1 MCLNTRQKNSF
12 KKAEKKKLKKLR
24 NKRKMKGDFVMK
36 IMMLS
41 WEYPPRIVGGIA
53 RVVHD
58 LSHMFTKQGHEVHVI
73 TYQEGDTK
81 EFERDGDVY
90 VHRVTNYPINAN
102 NFIDWVMQLNFCM
115 VEKAADVIKEY
126 GKFNVLHAHDWL
138 VAYAARAIKRTYKLP
153 LVATIHATE
162 SGRNRGIH
170 NQSQGYVNDVE
181 WMLTYEA
188 SQVICN
194 SMYMKNEIKNL
205 FGKPLEDVHVVPN
218 GINVNK
224 FDGKERDWEF
234 RRNYA
239 ADYEKII
246 FFAGRIVNEKGI
258 QVLLNAA
265 PKILANYPNVKFV
278 IAGRGP
284 CMEELQGLT
293 NYLGLNQKVYFTGYL
308 NDVQITKMYKAID
321 IATFP
326 SLYEPFGIVALEGML
341 AGAAT
346 VVSDSGGLNEI
357 VSHRIDGMKSYAG
370 NPNSLAD
377 SILECLYDEQLCAQM
392 AKKAHEKVVKEFN
405 WDTISKKTMGVY
417 KEAIKMAKVKE
428 KSRVKL
434 ESLAHS
440 ESLGTATMI
449 NGKDTTITPD
459 TSDKEINALHNPLK
473 QKLVKGNA

>member
-1 MCLNTRQKNSF
+1 
-12 KKAEKKKLKKLR
+12 
-24 NKRKMKGDFVMK
+24 MK

-58 LSHMFTKQGHEVHVI
+58 LSHNFAKQGHEVHVI

-102 NFIDWVMQLNFCM
+102 NLIEWVMQLNFCM
-115 VEKAADVIKEY
+115 IEKAADVIKEY
-126 GKFNVLHAHDWL
+126 GKFNLVHAHDWL
-138 VAYAARAIKRTYKLP
+138 VAYAARALKRTYKLP

-170 NQSQGYVNDVE
+170 NQSQGYINDVE

-194 SMYMKNEIKNL
+194 SMYMKNEIRNL
-205 FGKPLEDVHVVPN
+205 FGKPVENIHVVPN

-239 ADYEKII
+239 ADYEKIV

-284 CMEELQGLT
+284 CLDELRGLT
-293 NYLGLNQKVYFTGYL
+293 NYLGLNNKVYFTGYL

-377 SILECLYDEQLCAQM
+377 SILECLYDESLCAQM
-392 AKKAHEKVVKEFN
+392 AKKAHDKVVSEFN
-405 WDTISKKTMGVY
+405 WDTIGKKTMEVY
-417 KEAIKMAKVKE
+417 KDAIKMAKVEE
-428 KSRVKL
+428 KSKVKL
-434 ESLAHS
+434 ESLAHA
-440 ESLGTATMI
+440 ESLGTATMVD
-449 NGKDTTITPD
+449 GKDTTITPNM
-459 TSDKEINALHNPLK
+459 TDKEINAIHNPLK
-473 QKLVKGNA
+473 HKLLKGNA

>member
-1 MCLNTRQKNSF
+1 
-12 KKAEKKKLKKLR
+12 
-24 NKRKMKGDFVMK
+24 MK

-126 GKFNVLHAHDWL
+126 GKFNVVHAHDWL

-293 NYLGLNQKVYFTGYL
+293 RYLGLEQKVYFTGYL

-321 IATFP
+321 VATFP

-392 AKKAHEKVVKEFN
+392 AKKAQEKVVKEFN
-405 WDTISKKTMGVY
+405 WDTISKKTMDVY
-417 KEAIKMAKVKE
+417 KTAIKMAKAQE

-434 ESLAHS
+434 EALAHS
-440 ESLGTATMI
+440 ESLGTATEVD
-449 NGKDTTITPD
+449 GRDTTITPH

>member
-1 MCLNTRQKNSF
+1 
-12 KKAEKKKLKKLR
+12 
-24 NKRKMKGDFVMK
+24 MK

-58 LSHMFTKQGHEVHVI
+58 LSHTFAKQGHEVHVI

-81 EFERDGDVY
+81 EFEKDGDVF

-126 GKFNVLHAHDWL
+126 GKFNIVHAHDWL
-138 VAYAARAIKRTYKLP
+138 VAYAARAIKKTYKLP

-170 NQSQGYVNDVE
+170 NNSQGYVNDVE

-188 SQVICN
+188 SNVICN
-194 SMYMKNEIKNL
+194 SMFMKNEIKNL
-205 FGKPLEDVHVVPN
+205 FGKPSENVFVVPN

-224 FDGKERDWEF
+224 FEGKERDWDF

-284 CMEELQGLT
+284 CLDELKGLT
-293 NYLGLNQKVYFTGYL
+293 SYLGLDNKVYFTGYL

-346 VVSDSGGLNEI
+346 VVSDTGGLNEI
-357 VSHRIDGMKSYAG
+357 ISHGIDGMKSYAG

-377 SILECLYDEQLCAQM
+377 SILECLFDEKLCERM
-392 AKKAHEKVVKEFN
+392 SKKAHEKVVSEFN
-405 WDTISKKTMGVY
+405 WDTISKKTMDVY
-417 KEAIKMAKVKE
+417 KKTIAMAKADS
-428 KSRVKL
+428 KSKVKL
-434 ESLAHS
+434 SSLAKS
-440 ESLGTATMI
+440 ESMGTAI
-449 NGKDTTITPD
+449 EVNGRDTTIT
-459 TSDKEINALHNPLK
+459 TGTTDKEIQALHNPVRQRLAE
-473 QKLVKGNA
+473 QS

>member
-1 MCLNTRQKNSF
+1 
-12 KKAEKKKLKKLR
+12 
-24 NKRKMKGDFVMK
+24 MK

-58 LSHMFTKQGHEVHVI
+58 LSHNFAKQGHEVHVI

-81 EFERDGDVY
+81 EFEKDGDVY

-102 NFIDWVMQLNFCM
+102 NLIEWVMQLNFCM
-115 VEKAADVIKEY
+115 IEKAADVIKEY
-126 GKFNVLHAHDWL
+126 GKFNVVHAHDWL
-138 VAYAARAIKRTYKLP
+138 VAYAARALKRTYKLP

-194 SMYMKNEIKNL
+194 SMYMKNEIRNL
-205 FGKPLEDVHVVPN
+205 FGKPVENIHVVPN

-284 CMEELQGLT
+284 CLDELRGLT
-293 NYLGLNQKVYFTGYL
+293 NYLGLNNKVYFTGYL

-377 SILECLYDEQLCAQM
+377 SILECLYDEDLCAQM
-392 AKKAHEKVVKEFN
+392 AKKAHEKVVSEFN
-405 WDTISKKTMGVY
+405 WDTIGKKTMDVY
-417 KEAIKMAKVKE
+417 KDAIKMAKAAE
-428 KSRVKL
+428 KSKVKL
-434 ESLAHS
+434 ESLAHA
-440 ESLGTATMI
+440 ESLGTATMVD
-449 NGKDTTITPD
+449 GKDTTITSNM
-459 TSDKEINALHNPLK
+459 TDKEINAIHNPLK
-473 QKLVKGNA
+473 HKLLKGNA

>member
-1 MCLNTRQKNSF
+1 
-12 KKAEKKKLKKLR
+12 
-24 NKRKMKGDFVMK
+24 MK

-58 LSHMFTKQGHEVHVI
+58 LSHTFAKQGHEVHVI

-81 EFERDGDVY
+81 EFEKDGDVF

-102 NFIDWVMQLNFCM
+102 NFSDWVMQLNFCM

-126 GKFNVLHAHDWL
+126 GKFNIVHAHDWL
-138 VAYAARAIKRTYKLP
+138 VAYAARAIKKTYKLP

-170 NQSQGYVNDVE
+170 NNSQGYVNDVE

-188 SQVICN
+188 SNVICN
-194 SMYMKNEIKNL
+194 SMFMKNEIKNL
-205 FGKPLEDVHVVPN
+205 FGKPSENVFVVPN

-224 FDGKERDWEF
+224 FEGKERDWDF

-284 CMEELQGLT
+284 CLDELKGLT
-293 NYLGLNQKVYFTGYL
+293 SYLGLDSKVYFTGYL

-346 VVSDSGGLNEI
+346 VVSDTGGLNEI
-357 VSHRIDGMKSYAG
+357 ISHGIDGMKSYAG

-377 SILECLYDEQLCAQM
+377 SILECLFDEKLCERM
-392 AKKAHEKVVKEFN
+392 SKKAHEKVVSEFN
-405 WDTISKKTMGVY
+405 WDTISKKTMDVY
-417 KEAIKMAKVKE
+417 KKTIAMAKADS
-428 KSRVKL
+428 KSKVKL
-434 ESLAHS
+434 SSLATAGGI
-440 ESLGTATMI
+440 GTAVEV
-449 NGKDTTITPD
+449 NGRDTTIT
-459 TSDKEINALHNPLK
+459 TGTTDKEIQALHNPVRQRLAE
-473 QKLVKGNA
+473 QS

>member
-1 MCLNTRQKNSF
+1 
-12 KKAEKKKLKKLR
+12 
-24 NKRKMKGDFVMK
+24 MK

-58 LSHMFTKQGHEVHVI
+58 LSHNFANQGHEVHVI

-81 EFERDGDVY
+81 EFEKDGDVY

-102 NFIDWVMQLNFCM
+102 NLIEWVMQLNFCM
-115 VEKAADVIKEY
+115 IEKAADVIKEY
-126 GKFNVLHAHDWL
+126 GKFNVVHAHDWL
-138 VAYAARAIKRTYKLP
+138 VAYAARALKKTYKLP

-205 FGKPLEDVHVVPN
+205 FGKPVENIHVVPN

-284 CMEELQGLT
+284 CLDELKGLT
-293 NYLGLNQKVYFTGYL
+293 NYLGLEQKVYFTGYL

-357 VSHRIDGMKSYAG
+357 ISHRIDGMKSYAG

-377 SILECLYDEQLCAQM
+377 SILECLYDEQLCDQM
-392 AKKAHEKVVKEFN
+392 AKKAHEKVVSEFN
-405 WDTISKKTMGVY
+405 WDTIGKKTMDVY
-417 KEAIKMAKVKE
+417 KNAIKMAKVAE

-440 ESLGTATMI
+440 ESLGTATMV
-449 NGKDTTITPD
+449 NGKDTTITSHM
-459 TSDKEINALHNPLK
+459 TDKEINAIHNPLK
-473 QKLVKGNA
+473 HKLLKGNA

>member
-1 MCLNTRQKNSF
+1 
-12 KKAEKKKLKKLR
+12 
-24 NKRKMKGDFVMK
+24 MK

-58 LSHMFTKQGHEVHVI
+58 LSHTFSKQGHEVHVI

-81 EFERDGDVY
+81 EFEKDGDVF

-126 GKFNVLHAHDWL
+126 GKFNIVHAHDWL
-138 VAYAARAIKRTYKLP
+138 VAYAARAIKKTYKLP

-170 NQSQGYVNDVE
+170 NSSQGYVNDVE

-188 SQVICN
+188 SNVICN

-205 FGKPLEDVHVVPN
+205 FGKPSENVFVVPN

-224 FDGKERDWEF
+224 FEGKERDWEF

-239 ADYEKII
+239 ADYEKIV

-265 PKILANYPNVKFV
+265 PKILSNYPNVKFV

-284 CMEELQGLT
+284 CMDELKGLT
-293 NYLGLNQKVYFTGYL
+293 NYLGLDNKVYFTGYL

-346 VVSDSGGLNEI
+346 VVSDTGGLNEI
-357 VSHRIDGMKSYAG
+357 ISHGIDGMKSYAG

-377 SILECLYDEQLCAQM
+377 SILECLFDEKLCERM
-392 AKKAHEKVVKEFN
+392 SKKAHEKVVAEFN
-405 WDTISKKTMGVY
+405 WDTISKKTMDVY
-417 KEAIKMAKVKE
+417 KKTIAMAKAE
-428 KSRVKL
+428 SKSKVKL
-434 ESLAHS
+434 SSLAS
-440 ESLGTATMI
+440 AVSMGTAVDV
-449 NGKDTTITPD
+449 NGKDTTIT
-459 TSDKEINALHNPLK
+459 TGTTDKEIQALHNPVRQRLAK
-473 QKLVKGNA
+473 QS

>member
-1 MCLNTRQKNSF
+1 
-12 KKAEKKKLKKLR
+12 
-24 NKRKMKGDFVMK
+24 MK

-73 TYQEGDTK
+73 TYQEGETK

-126 GKFNVLHAHDWL
+126 GKFNVVHAHDWL

-170 NQSQGYVNDVE
+170 NKSQGYVNDVE

-284 CMEELQGLT
+284 CMEELQGLSK
-293 NYLGLNQKVYFTGYL
+293 YLGLEQKVYFTGYL

-405 WDTISKKTMGVY
+405 WDTISKKTMDVY
-417 KEAIKMAKVKE
+417 KTAIKMSKAQE

-440 ESLGTATMI
+440 ESLGTATMV
-449 NGKDTTITPD
+449 NGKDTTITPH

>member
-1 MCLNTRQKNSF
+1 
-12 KKAEKKKLKKLR
+12 
-24 NKRKMKGDFVMK
+24 MK

-81 EFERDGDVY
+81 EFEKDGDVY

-126 GKFNVLHAHDWL
+126 GKFNVVHAHDWL

-205 FGKPLEDVHVVPN
+205 FGKPLADVHVVPN

-224 FDGKERDWEF
+224 FDGKERDWDF

-405 WDTISKKTMGVY
+405 WDTISKKTMDVY
-417 KEAIKMAKVKE
+417 KAAIKMAKAQE

-434 ESLAHS
+434 ESLAQN
-440 ESLGTATMI
+440 ESLGTATEL
-449 NGKDTTITPD
+449 NGRDTTITPD
-459 TSDKEINALHNPLK
+459 TSDKEINALPNPLK

>member
-1 MCLNTRQKNSF
+1 
-12 KKAEKKKLKKLR
+12 
-24 NKRKMKGDFVMK
+24 MK

-58 LSHMFTKQGHEVHVI
+58 LSHNFAKQGHEVHVI

-81 EFERDGDVY
+81 EFEKDGDVY

-102 NFIDWVMQLNFCM
+102 NLIEWVMQLNFCM
-115 VEKAADVIKEY
+115 IEKAADVIKEY
-126 GKFNVLHAHDWL
+126 GKFNVVHAHDWL
-138 VAYAARAIKRTYKLP
+138 VAYAARALKRTYKLP

-194 SMYMKNEIKNL
+194 SMYMKNEIRNL
-205 FGKPLEDVHVVPN
+205 FGKPVENIHVVPN

-239 ADYEKII
+239 ADYEKIV

-284 CMEELQGLT
+284 CLDELRGLT
-293 NYLGLNQKVYFTGYL
+293 NYLGLNNKVYFTGYL

-377 SILECLYDEQLCAQM
+377 SILECLYDEDLCAQM
-392 AKKAHEKVVKEFN
+392 AKKAHEKVVSEFN
-405 WDTISKKTMGVY
+405 WDTIGKKTMDVY
-417 KEAIKMAKVKE
+417 KDAIKMAKAAE
-428 KSRVKL
+428 KSKVKL
-434 ESLAHS
+434 ESLAHA
-440 ESLGTATMI
+440 ESLGTATMVD
-449 NGKDTTITPD
+449 GKDTTITSNM
-459 TSDKEINALHNPLK
+459 TDKEINAIHNPLK
-473 QKLVKGNA
+473 HKLLKGNA

>member
-1 MCLNTRQKNSF
+1 
-12 KKAEKKKLKKLR
+12 
-24 NKRKMKGDFVMK
+24 MK
-36 IMMLS
+36 ILMLS

-58 LSHMFTKQGHEVHVI
+58 LSHTFAKQGHEVHVI

-81 EFERDGDVY
+81 EFEKDGPVF

-102 NFIDWVMQLNFCM
+102 NLIDWVMQLNFCM
-115 VEKAADVIKEY
+115 IEKAADVINEY
-126 GKFNVLHAHDWL
+126 GKFNVIHAHDWL
-138 VAYAARAIKRTYKLP
+138 VAYAARALKRTYKLP
-153 LVATIHATE
+153 LIATIHATE

-170 NQSQGYVNDVE
+170 DKSQGYVNDVE

-188 SQVICN
+188 SEVICN
-194 SMYMKNEIKNL
+194 SLYMKNEIRNL
-205 FGKPLEDVHVVPN
+205 FGKPVENIHVVPN

-224 FDGKERDWEF
+224 FDGKERDWVF

-239 ADYEKII
+239 ADYEKIV

-284 CMEELQGLT
+284 CLDELKGLT
-293 NYLGLNQKVYFTGYL
+293 DYLGLSQKVYFTGYL
-308 NDVQITKMYKAID
+308 NDTQITKMYKAID

-346 VVSDSGGLNEI
+346 VVSDAGGLNEI
-357 VSHRIDGMKSYAG
+357 ISHRIDGMKSYAG

-377 SILECLYDEQLCAQM
+377 SILECLFDEKLCKQM
-392 AKKAHEKVVKEFN
+392 ATKAHEKVVNEFN
-405 WDTISKKTMGVY
+405 WDTISKKTMDVY
-417 KEAIKMAKVKE
+417 KEAIKMAKAGAKD
-428 KSRVKL
+428 KVKL
-434 ESLAHS
+434 ESLAEF
-440 ESLGTATMI
+440 ESLGTATMV
-449 NGKDTTITPD
+449 NGVDTTITTD
-459 TSDKEINALHNPLK
+459 TSDKDIKILHNPLK
-473 QKLVKGNA
+473 QKLVKQS

>member
-1 MCLNTRQKNSF
+1 
-12 KKAEKKKLKKLR
+12 
-24 NKRKMKGDFVMK
+24 MK

-58 LSHMFTKQGHEVHVI
+58 LSHTFAKQGHEVHVI

-81 EFERDGDVY
+81 EFEKDGDVF

-126 GKFNVLHAHDWL
+126 GKFNIVHAHDWL
-138 VAYAARAIKRTYKLP
+138 VAYAARAIKKTYKLP

-170 NQSQGYVNDVE
+170 NNSQGYVNDVE

-188 SQVICN
+188 SNVICN
-194 SMYMKNEIKNL
+194 SMFMKNEIKNL
-205 FGKPLEDVHVVPN
+205 FGKPSENVFVVPN

-224 FDGKERDWEF
+224 FEGKERDWDF

-284 CMEELQGLT
+284 CLDELKGLT
-293 NYLGLNQKVYFTGYL
+293 SYLGLDSKVYFTGYL

-346 VVSDSGGLNEI
+346 VVSDTGGLNEI
-357 VSHRIDGMKSYAG
+357 ISHGIDGMKSYAG

-377 SILECLYDEQLCAQM
+377 SILECLFDEKLCERM
-392 AKKAHEKVVKEFN
+392 SKKAHEKVVSEFN
-405 WDTISKKTMGVY
+405 WDTISKKTMDVY
-417 KEAIKMAKVKE
+417 KKTIAMAKADS
-428 KSRVKL
+428 KSKVKL
-434 ESLAHS
+434 SSLATAGGI
-440 ESLGTATMI
+440 GTAVEV
-449 NGKDTTITPD
+449 NGRDTTIT
-459 TSDKEINALHNPLK
+459 TGTTDKEIQALHNPVRQRLAE
-473 QKLVKGNA
+473 QS

>member
-1 MCLNTRQKNSF
+1 
-12 KKAEKKKLKKLR
+12 
-24 NKRKMKGDFVMK
+24 MK

-58 LSHMFTKQGHEVHVI
+58 LSHNFAKQGHEVHVI

-81 EFERDGDVY
+81 EFEKDGDVY

-115 VEKAADVIKEY
+115 IEKAADVIKEY

-205 FGKPLEDVHVVPN
+205 FGKPVENVHVVPN

-284 CMEELQGLT
+284 CLDELKGLT

-377 SILECLYDEQLCAQM
+377 SILECLYDEGLCAQM
-392 AKKAHEKVVKEFN
+392 AKKAHEKVVNEFN
-405 WDTISKKTMGVY
+405 WDTIGKKTMDVY
-417 KEAIKMAKVKE
+417 KEAIKMAKVEE

-434 ESLAHS
+434 ESLAHA
-440 ESLGTATMI
+440 ESLGTATMV

-459 TSDKEINALHNPLK
+459 TTDKEINAIHNPLK
-473 QKLVKGNA
+473 QKLLKGNA

>member
-1 MCLNTRQKNSF
+1 MSLNTRQKKSF
-12 KKAEKKKLKKLR
+12 KKCRNDKTKKLR

-73 TYQEGDTK
+73 TYQEGETK

-126 GKFNVLHAHDWL
+126 GKFNVVHAHDWL

-170 NQSQGYVNDVE
+170 NKSQGYVNDVE

-284 CMEELQGLT
+284 CMEELQGLSK
-293 NYLGLNQKVYFTGYL
+293 YLGLEQKVYFTGYL

-405 WDTISKKTMGVY
+405 WDTISKKTMDVY
-417 KEAIKMAKVKE
+417 KTAIKMAKVEE
-428 KSRVKL
+428 KTRVKL
-434 ESLAHS
+434 EALAHN
-440 ESLGTATMI
+440 ESLGTATMV
-449 NGKDTTITPD
+449 NGKDTTITPH

>member
-1 MCLNTRQKNSF
+1 
-12 KKAEKKKLKKLR
+12 
-24 NKRKMKGDFVMK
+24 MK

-58 LSHMFTKQGHEVHVI
+58 LSHNLTKQGHEVHVI
-73 TYQEGDTK
+73 TYLEGDTK
-81 EFERDGDVY
+81 EFEKDGDVY
-90 VHRVTNYPINAN
+90 VHRVANYPINAN
-102 NFIDWVMQLNFCM
+102 GLIDWVMQLNFCM

-126 GKFNVLHAHDWL
+126 GKFNIVHAHDWL

-170 NQSQGYVNDVE
+170 NQSQGYINDVE

-188 SQVICN
+188 SNVICN
-194 SMYMKNEIKNL
+194 SMFMKNEIKNL
-205 FGKPLEDVHVVPN
+205 FGKPVENIHVVSN

-239 ADYEKII
+239 ADYEKIV

-284 CMEELQGLT
+284 CLDELKGLT
-293 NYLGLNQKVYFTGYL
+293 NYLGLSQKVYFTGYL

-321 IATFP
+321 VATFP

-346 VVSDSGGLNEI
+346 VVSDAGGLNEI
-357 VSHRIDGMKSYAG
+357 ISHRIDGMKSYAG

-377 SILECLYDEQLCAQM
+377 SILECLYDENLCAQM
-392 AKKAHEKVVKEFN
+392 AKKAHEKVVNNFN
-405 WDTISKKTMGVY
+405 WDIIGKKTMEVY
-417 KEAIKMAKVKE
+417 KESIKMAKSATKE
-428 KSRVKL
+428 KVKL
-434 ESLAHS
+434 ESLATA
-440 ESLGTATMI
+440 ESLGTATMVD
-449 NGKDTTITPD
+449 GRDTTITSD
-459 TSDKEINALHNPLK
+459 TTDREINAIHNPLK
-473 QKLVKGNA
+473 QKLVNNI